1 MKNVALILIS
11 FTLVFASCETEE
23 GKGGTSTIRGTV
35 TVWEYNKDLT
45 IKLGEYSAQEVDVY
59 IIYGDDPIYGDRFR
73 TGYDGKYEFNYLQEG
88 NYTIYALSKDTT
100 NFATNE
106 LIPVFKEVSISGK
119 NKTIEVP
126 EIIIID

>member
-45 IKLGEYSAQEVDVY
+45 IKLGEYSARKWMFILSMATTQFMAIGSEQDTMENMSLTTYKRVT
-59 IIYGDDPIYGDRFR
+59 IPFMHFLKTPLIL
-73 TGYDGKYEFNYLQEG
+73 LQM
-88 NYTIYALSKDTT
+88 S
-100 NFATNE
+100 
-106 LIPVFKEVSISGK
+106 
-119 NKTIEVP
+119 
-126 EIIIID
+126 